1 MRKYTVFLLSL
12 AKMQTGFFTNRVFRF
27 AELKASFLRINPIL
41 RSVCVCVWVSHYL
54 NTSTC
59 YVDKIEN
66 LSMCACLYFVLFAKY
81 RSAIQ
86 IEKELDSI
94 YPLLDSE
101 RFSTVAV

>member
-1 MRKYTVFLLSL
+1 MY
-12 AKMQTGFFTNRVFRF
+12 
-27 AELKASFLRINPIL
+27 
-41 RSVCVCVWVSHYL
+41 VCVCVWVSHYL

-66 LSMCACLYFVLFAKY
+66 LCMHVCVYFVHFAKY